1 VSKFNIIKI
10 PASQLI
16 RNNKRLEGAI
26 DKYWF
31 YIPDLGRSLVK
42 EDTRGAWVEK
52 ITETLAKRIGLPVA
66 DCELVE
72 REDGL
77 KAIAS
82 PDFLLDGAT
91 EVAGEKLL
99 KDALGKNH
107 LYTPDAI
114 LSVLDKA
121 GIVLPRDF
129 IPNSQIATASDLM
142 VGYLMFD
149 SWIVNIDRHSK
160 NWGIQLT
167 LDGRK
172 ELLPTYDHGLS
183 CGVRMPSDKLPLDLG
198 AFSGSCYSSIQGNI
212 GGTLSMSKL
221 ADRLLELKP
230 EAAKFWIGRIGEVES
245 QEIEEIFDRLP
256 IGWIDDIRREF
267 SIGLLAASRERSI
280 ALDCTR

>member
-1 VSKFNIIKI
+1 VSKFNVIQI
-10 PASQLI
+10 PVPSFDKTTLYP
-16 RNNKRLEGAI
+16 EGAI
-26 DKYWF
+26 DKYWL
-31 YIPDLGRSLVK
+31 YIPDLGISLVK

-52 ITETLAKRIGLPVA
+52 ITETLARSIGLPVA

-82 PDFLLDGAT
+82 PNFLQDGAT
-91 EVAGEKLL
+91 EIAGEDLL
-99 KDALGKNH
+99 EDVFGKNY
-107 LYTPDAI
+107 LYTPDTI
-114 LSVLDKA
+114 LSVLDRE

-129 IPNSQIATASDLM
+129 IPNSQIGTASDLM

-160 NWGIQLT
+160 NWGVQLT

-172 ELLPTYDHGLS
+172 DLLPTYDHGLS

-198 AFSGSCYSSIQGNI
+198 AFSSTCYSSIQGNI

-245 QEIEEIFDRLP
+245 KEIEEIFDRLP

-280 ALDCTR
+280 ALATL